1 MWLAFLWSVLLS
13 AWTSKWNLKK
23 SDIIVKLLSKSVYTK
38 PNLCLSATKLLKLVY
53 APLNVTLFIFFSTN
67 LNIEKRKEVIFFS
80 FKRKFNIFVSFVYV
94 LNKSWNLF
102 RFFKQRRIFYN
113 MLVWKISVCFLG
125 TLDLMESPWLLH
137 QFHCNT
143 FDQIK

>member
-1 MWLAFLWSVLLS
+1 MWSVFLS

-38 PNLCLSATKLLKLVY
+38 QNLCLSATKLLKLVY

-102 RFFKQRRIFYN
+102 RFFKPRRIFYN
-113 MLVWKISVCFLG
+113 MLVWKISVCFLA
-125 TLDLMESPWLLH
+125 TLDLMESTWILH
-137 QFHCNT
+137 QFDCNT